1 MPNPQAS
8 RDGAPTPSLLRS
20 IINKTQVN
28 PRACEKTQTQ
38 SQPFLARPSPGH
50 IGIRLG
56 LDTVSP
62 RGTSVLC
69 PLVQQGGFKAELG
82 EM

>member
-1 MPNPQAS
+1 MPKPQAS

-20 IINKTQVN
+20 IVNKTQVN
-28 PRACEKTQTQ
+28 PGACEKTQ

-50 IGIRLG
+50 IGMRVG

-69 PLVQQGGFKAELG
+69 PLVRQGGFKAELG
-82 EM
+82 ET